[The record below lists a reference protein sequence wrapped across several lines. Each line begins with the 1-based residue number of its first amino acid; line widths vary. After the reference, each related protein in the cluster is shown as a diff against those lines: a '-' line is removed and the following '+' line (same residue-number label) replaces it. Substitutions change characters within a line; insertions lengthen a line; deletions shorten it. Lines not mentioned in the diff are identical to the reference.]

1 MEDDPHLQRLLDALP
16 LRVKRIYAWLIKP
29 EARWIRWPL
38 GVALIVG
45 GVFGFLPVLGF
56 WMVPLG
62 ALLIGEDIPP
72 VRRVTLRLLGRV
84 YRWWDA
90 WRSPPRI
97 EGIGDAAR
105 ADWTIWSRRSDFWR
119 PASPWR

>member
-1 MEDDPHLQRLLDALP
+1 VQDDPHLQRLLDALP
-16 LRVKRIYAWLIKP
+16 LRVRRFYEWLIQP
-29 EARWIRWPL
+29 EARWVRWPL
-38 GVALIVG
+38 GLALIVG

-72 VRRVTLRLLGRV
+72 VRRVTLRLLGQL

-90 WRSPPRI
+90 WRSSPRQ
-97 EGIGDAAR
+97 
-105 ADWTIWSRRSDFWR
+105 
-119 PASPWR
+119 

>member
-1 MEDDPHLQRLLDALP
+1 MSTERIMDDDPRLQRLLDALP
-16 LRVKRIYAWLIKP
+16 LRVRRFYSWVIKP
-29 EARWIRWPL
+29 KARWIRWPL

-72 VRRVTLRLLGRV
+72 VRRVTLRLLDRV

-90 WRSPPRI
+90 WRSPPR
-97 EGIGDAAR
+97 
-105 ADWTIWSRRSDFWR
+105 
-119 PASPWR
+119 